1 MKTTFLLSISMIACF
16 VAQARPDDWPGWRGP
31 NGQGHSSEKGLPIKW
46 SASENVRWK
55 VALPDDGNSTP
66 IVWGNRVFLT
76 QATQKGKQRAL
87 MCFDRANGKLLWERA
102 ISYLEPEPT
111 HATNPFCSASPVTDG
126 ERVVASM
133 GSAGLVCFDFD
144 GKELWRKD
152 VGKMTHIWGNAS
164 SPILWKN
171 LAILWCGPGSQ
182 QTLLAVDKTTGKTVW
197 EHKEP
202 GGNGT
207 ETRPY
212 VGSWSTP
219 IVVPVDGHDELI
231 LTVPGKVKGFDP
243 ATGKELWSCDGLVNP
258 DGDKVEYAS
267 VVFAD
272 GVVVALAGYG
282 GAALAVLAG
291 GQGDVTSKRLW
302 HHPRNPQQI
311 GSPVIVDG
319 HVYVLSDTGLAQCL
333 DLKTGKDSWA
343 KARTTSSTWA
353 SLVAAD
359 GRLYVTNRDGESLV
373 MAAKPQF
380 ELIAKN
386 RLEEPVYG
394 SIAIAGGELF
404 IRSYKHL
411 WCIGLPK

>member
-1 MKTTFLLSISMIACF
+1 M
-16 VAQARPDDWPGWRGP
+16 
-31 NGQGHSSEKGLPIKW
+31 
-46 SASENVRWK
+46 
-55 VALPDDGNSTP
+55 
-66 IVWGNRVFLT
+66 
-76 QATQKGKQRAL
+76 
-87 MCFDRANGKLLWERA
+87 
-102 ISYLEPEPT
+102 
-111 HATNPFCSASPVTDG
+111 
-126 ERVVASM
+126 
-133 GSAGLVCFDFD
+133 D

-182 QTLLAVDKTTGKTVW
+182 QTLLAVDKSTAKTVW
-197 EHKEP
+197 DYKEP

-212 VGSWSTP
+212 IGSWVTP
-219 IVVPVDGHDELI
+219 IVVTVNGHDELI
-231 LTVPGKVKGFDP
+231 LTVPGKVKAFDP
-243 ATGKELWSCDGLVNP
+243 SSGKELWSCDGLANP

-267 VVFAD
+267 VVVAD
-272 GVVVALAGYG
+272 GIVVAMAGYG
-282 GAALAVLAG
+282 GAALAVPAG
-291 GQGDVTSKRLW
+291 GHGDVTSKRLW
-302 HHPRNPQQI
+302 YHPRNPQQI

-319 HVYVLSDTGLAQCL
+319 HVYALSDTGLAQCL

-359 GRLYVTNRDGESLV
+359 GRLYVTNRDGETLV
-373 MAAKPQF
+373 IAAKPEF
-380 ELIAKN
+380 ELLAKN

-394 SIAIAGGELF
+394 SIGVSNGELF

-411 WCIGLPK
+411 WCIGPRK